1 MPYIDIR
8 SRVDLSDMKALAR
21 FPYIRPSRND
31 KNSNNNSSK
40 GNASTSLSASEVLT
54 VKRNLIT
61 FLRNFGLPGGFF
73 TASVNISFSK
83 KTYVLDLPELEALEL
98 FRHQDH
104 EHDEDGGYPTPH
116 ILHMCV
122 NPLTALAYCKESNS
136 WTLLE
141 LKHRL
146 ATVTLKAYYELY
158 EQYILKMNELVSA
171 IFEVEIKNYSD
182 VEKIVRWLYSNHTCI
197 KMN

>member
-1 MPYIDIR
+1 M
-8 SRVDLSDMKALAR
+8 
-21 FPYIRPSRND
+21 
-31 KNSNNNSSK
+31 
-40 GNASTSLSASEVLT
+40 
-54 VKRNLIT
+54 
-61 FLRNFGLPGGFF
+61 
-73 TASVNISFSK
+73 
-83 KTYVLDLPELEALEL
+83 EALEL

>member
-61 FLRNFGLPGGFF
+61 FLRNFGLPGG
-73 TASVNISFSK
+73 SS
-83 KTYVLDLPELEALEL
+83 
-98 FRHQDH
+98 
-104 EHDEDGGYPTPH
+104 
-116 ILHMCV
+116 
-122 NPLTALAYCKESNS
+122 
-136 WTLLE
+136 
-141 LKHRL
+141 RL
-146 ATVTLKAYYELY
+146 V
-158 EQYILKMNELVSA
+158 
-171 IFEVEIKNYSD
+171 
-182 VEKIVRWLYSNHTCI
+182 
-197 KMN
+197 